1 MMISSETSFISM
13 EKSEGY
19 HTEQIRTA
27 FLLGQGDRLM
37 TLSEF

>member
-19 HTEQIRTA
+19 QTEQTRTTF
-27 FLLGQGDRLM
+27 FLG
-37 TLSEF
+37 